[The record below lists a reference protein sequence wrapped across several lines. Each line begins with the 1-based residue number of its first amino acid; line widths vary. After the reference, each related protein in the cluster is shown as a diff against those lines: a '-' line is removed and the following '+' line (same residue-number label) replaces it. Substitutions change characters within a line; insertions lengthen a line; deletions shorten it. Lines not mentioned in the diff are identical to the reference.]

1 MAFFPEEFTEF
12 RQLFPGR
19 TLQAVLFRL
28 KVNPDPDAGV
38 IQHCRNNRR
47 FYNIN
52 IGNTYEFRHQEGR
65 RPHNGRHQ
73 LAAGGGRRFYRA
85 GESRT
90 VS

>member
-1 MAFFPEEFTEF
+1 MAFFPEQLSKLG
-12 RQLFPGR
+12 QLFTGGA
-19 TLQAVLFRL
+19 LQAVLFRF

-38 IQHCRNNRR
+38 IQHCRSDRR

-52 IGNTYEFRHQEGR
+52 VGNPYEFRHQEGR

-90 VS
+90 VP